1 MSFIK
6 TIFFIFIL
14 AMSINAKNI
23 QPSFEYKASGGVTD
37 LICKDHILYA
47 ATSASS
53 VDIFD
58 LEKKEK
64 IDSIK
69 LPKIKDFMGDIID
82 SKVYSID
89 VLEDKILILS
99 QGFKGGRALNIF
111 ENGKLKEVLSDKK
124 RMFIAKARF
133 INKDI
138 VIFALLSN
146 QVYLYDINKKET
158 IKQIHVSYS
167 KFSDFVLD
175 EKKEKIIVAD
185 ESGNLTML
193 DTKNLAILDT
203 FEKQNLD
210 NVFDVDIK
218 NGMIITAGQDRR
230 SAIYTL
236 DKKTAFYKN
245 ADFLVYSAALS
256 PSNKIAAIAVNENNE
271 VKIFDTHSKA
281 DLHMLLGNPATL
293 TNILFINEKE
303 VFVASDHEKINY
315 YKID

>member
-1 MSFIK
+1 MNFTK
-6 TIFFIFIL
+6 TIFLVFCLCLI
-14 AMSINAKNI
+14 SNAKDI
-23 QPSFEYKASGGVTD
+23 QPSFEYKASGGVND
-37 LICKDHILYA
+37 LIYKNHTLYA

-58 LEKKEK
+58 LGKKEK
-64 IDSIK
+64 INSIK

-82 SKVYSID
+82 SKIYSID
-89 VLEDKILILS
+89 VLENQVLILS

-111 ENGKLKEVLSDKK
+111 EDGKLKEILSDKK

-133 INKDI
+133 VNKDI
-138 VIFALLSN
+138 IVFALLSN

-158 IKQIHVSYS
+158 IKQVHVSYS

-175 EKKEKIIVAD
+175 EKKEKIIIAD

-193 DTKNLAILDT
+193 DTKTLAVIDT

-210 NVFDVDIK
+210 NIFDVDIK

-236 DKKTAFYKN
+236 DKKTSYHK
-245 ADFLVYSAALS
+245 DGTFLIYSAALS
-256 PSNKIAAIAVNENNE
+256 PSNKIAAIAVNENND
-271 VKIFDTHSKA
+271 VRVFDTHSKA
-281 DLHMLLGNPATL
+281 NLHMLLNNPATL
-293 TNILFINEKE
+293 TNILFINEQE

>member
-1 MSFIK
+1 MNFIK
-6 TIFFIFIL
+6 TVFLIFCLSTFI
-14 AMSINAKNI
+14 SAKDI

-37 LICKDHILYA
+37 LICKNHILYA
-47 ATSASS
+47 ATAASS

-58 LEKKEK
+58 INKKEK
-64 IDSIK
+64 IDSII

-82 SKVYSID
+82 SKIYSID
-89 VLEDKILILS
+89 VLDNKILILS
-99 QGFKGGRALNIF
+99 QGSKGGRALNIF
-111 ENGKLKEVLSDKK
+111 KDGKLNEILSDKK

-133 INKDI
+133 LDENT

-146 QVYLYDINKKET
+146 QIYLYNTKKKET
-158 IKQIHVSYS
+158 IKQVHVSYS

-193 DTKNLAILDT
+193 NTKTLAVIDT

-210 NVFDVDIK
+210 NIFDVDIK
-218 NGMIITAGQDRR
+218 NGMILTAGQDRR
-230 SAIYTL
+230 SAVYTL
-236 DKKTAFYKN
+236 DKKTAYHK
-245 ADFLVYSAALS
+245 DGTFLIYSAALS
-256 PSNKIAAIAVNENNE
+256 PSNKIAAIAVNENND
-271 VKIFDTHSKA
+271 VQVFDTHSKA
-281 DLHMLLGNPATL
+281 NLHMLLGNPATL